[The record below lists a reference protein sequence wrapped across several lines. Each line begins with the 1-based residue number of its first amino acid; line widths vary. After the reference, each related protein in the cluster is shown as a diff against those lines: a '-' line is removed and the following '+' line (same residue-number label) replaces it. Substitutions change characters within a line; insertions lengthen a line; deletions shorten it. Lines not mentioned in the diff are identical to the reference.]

1 MLVSRSAAFTSLLGD
16 KLLFYSMTGRETL
29 GRLFSYEVDLL
40 SEDESLDLSELLG
53 QPATVVLE
61 RTDGSVR
68 EFNGFV
74 THFALVGQHGN
85 FVRYRATLKPWLWF
99 LSQTRNCRIFQ
110 SQTVPDVVKTIFRD
124 HGFSD
129 FEESFSNE
137 AYRTWEYLVQYR
149 ESDLNFV
156 SRILEQ
162 EGIHYFFK
170 HEDGKHILVLADSN
184 NAHAPNVG
192 YERVPY
198 FPPLGRE
205 RRQEEHLDAFTTA
218 RQIRPGKFMAR
229 DWKFK
234 TPEILKANVGSPLES
249 AHAEYELYDYPG
261 DFTNQDEADLQV
273 RLRLEEHQVEFETV
287 QGGGPVRG
295 LTAGCRFAMTQFPR
309 DDQNREYIVLSASY
323 EIRVSEYESNS
334 PEDREPI
341 FRFQFTAIDAKHP
354 YRVPRLTRKPIVEGP
369 QTATIV
375 GPDKADIYTD
385 EWGRVKVKFHW
396 DRKEESNQDSSCWI
410 RVSQVW
416 AGQNWGAMHIPRLG
430 QEVIVDFL
438 EGDPDRPIITGRV
451 YNQQQFPP
459 YALPDNA
466 TQSGIK
472 SRSTAGS
479 SDGGATDSNF
489 NELRFED
496 KKGSEEVYM
505 QAEKDMTTLIKHDR
519 TTTIQRNDTLNI
531 TGDQFIKIHGNL
543 SMIVEGVTEKTNP
556 DKAKPVKSSLG
567 VTGAHR
573 IDASDTIDIQAPNK
587 ITLTCGGST
596 ITMTPDRIVLHAGG
610 GTEIALDAN
619 GRFESSQHS
628 KLFLDANA
636 FLTSSGKA
644 TMLMDANVCTR
655 SSAGDQ
661 VLMDGSVKISSPGD
675 VSMSGINV
683 SSSGSATAGIGAG
696 NSSVVASTASVDVGA
711 PAVNVNGQGPVNIG
725 GAMVKIG

>member
-1 MLVSRSAAFTSLLGD
+1 MLVSRSAEFTSSLGD

-40 SEDESLDLSELLG
+40 SDDDSVGLSELLG
-53 QPATVVLE
+53 QPASVLLE

-99 LSQTRNCRIFQ
+99 LGQTRNCRIFQ
-110 SQTVPDVVKTIFRD
+110 SKTVPDVVKDIFRE

-129 FEESFSNE
+129 FEESFSND
-137 AYRTWEYLVQYR
+137 AYRQWEYLVQYR

-170 HEDGKHILVLADSN
+170 HADGKHTMVLADSN
-184 NAHAPNVG
+184 NAHTANPG
-192 YERVPY
+192 YQSVPF
-198 FPPLGRE
+198 FPPLERE
-205 RRQEEHLDAFTTA
+205 LREEEHIDSFTTA

-249 AHAEYELYDYPG
+249 AHGEYELYDYPG

-287 QGGGPVRG
+287 QGSGPVRG
-295 LTAGCRFAMTQFPR
+295 LMAGGRFAMTQFPR
-309 DDQNREYIVLSASY
+309 DDQNREYIILSAGY
-323 EIRVSEYESNS
+323 DIHVAEYESI
-334 PEDREPI
+334 EAVDREPI
-341 FRFQFTAIDAKHP
+341 FRFKFTAIDSKHT

-369 QTATIV
+369 QTATVV

-451 YNQQQFPP
+451 YNQQQLPP
-459 YALPDNA
+459 YKLPDNA
-466 TQSGIK
+466 TQSGVK
-472 SRSTAGS
+472 SRSTAAS
-479 SDGGATDSNF
+479 SDGGASDSNF

-543 SMIVEGVTEKTNP
+543 SMIVEGVTEKSNP
-556 DKAKPVKSSLG
+556 DKTKPVKSSLG

-587 ITLTCGGST
+587 ITLTCGDSVITMVPGKITLTTAGST
-596 ITMTPDRIVLHAGG
+596 VAI
-610 GTEIALDAN
+610 DAN
-619 GRFESSQHS
+619 IFSQSSG
-628 KLFLDANA
+628 KAEIMLDANA
-636 FLTSSGKA
+636 FVKASGGASMLLDANACTQSNGKSQMLLDGDAALTTSGTVSLHGAKITGKGDSEAGFDGGGSTIALNAASADLSGAQVNVSGKG
-644 TMLMDANVCTR
+644 V
-655 SSAGDQ
+655 
-661 VLMDGSVKISSPGD
+661 
-675 VSMSGINV
+675 VS
-683 SSSGSATAGIGAG
+683 
-696 NSSVVASTASVDVGA
+696 
-711 PAVNVNGQGPVNIG
+711 IG
-725 GAMVKIG
+725 GPMVKIG

>member
-16 KLLFYSMTGRETL
+16 KLLFYSMTGREAL
-29 GRLFSYEVDLL
+29 GRLFNYEVDLL
-40 SEDESLDLSELLG
+40 SDDDSVGLSELLG

-61 RTDGSVR
+61 RTDGTVR

-85 FVRYRATLKPWLWF
+85 FARYRATLRPWLWF

-110 SQTVPDVVKTIFRD
+110 GKTVPDVVKEIFRE

-149 ESDLNFV
+149 ESDLNFI

-170 HEDGKHILVLADSN
+170 HTDGKHIMVLADSN
-184 NAHAPNVG
+184 NAHTNSPG
-192 YERVPY
+192 YESVPY

-205 RRQEEHLDAFTTA
+205 RREEEHLDTLTTA
-218 RQIRPGKFMAR
+218 RQIRPGKIMSR

-261 DFTNQDEADLQV
+261 EFTNQDEADAQV

-295 LTAGCRFAMTQFPR
+295 LMAGSRFAVTQFPR
-309 DDQNREYIVLSASY
+309 DDQNREYIILSASY
-323 EIRVSEYESNS
+323 EIRVSEYESNAPS
-334 PEDREPI
+334 DREPI
-341 FRFQFTAIDAKHP
+341 FRFQFAAIDAKHP

-369 QTATIV
+369 QTATVV

-451 YNQQQFPP
+451 YNQQQYPP
-459 YALPDNA
+459 YPLPDNA

-489 NELRFED
+489 NEIRFED
-496 KKGSEEVYM
+496 KKGSEELYL
-505 QAEKDMTTLIKHDR
+505 QAEKNMTTLVKNNQ
-519 TTTIQRNDTLNI
+519 TTTVQANRSAGITASDSVSVGGDRSLSVTGARTVTVTKSNTETYKDTREVKV
-531 TGDQFIKIHGNL
+531 TG
-543 SMIVEGVTEKTNP
+543 TNTFT
-556 DKAKPVKSSLG
+556 
-567 VTGAHR
+567 VTGAHTGTYKNTR
-573 IDASDTIDIQAPNK
+573 TLTIKGPDTVTVQSTGKTNNVTGDYVNTATVKYQAKQGDNNELLLTGSQAK
-587 ITLTCGGST
+587 LKNQNCSVTLDGGKLTLEATEEITLKVGGNTLT
-596 ITMTPDRIVLHAGG
+596 IKSDGTIAVTAGTSATVSGGGKGTAILDAGG
-610 GTEIALDAN
+610 AQL
-619 GRFESSQHS
+619 
-628 KLFLDANA
+628 
-636 FLTSSGKA
+636 SGPMV
-644 TMLMDANVCTR
+644 TV
-655 SSAGDQ
+655 SGE
-661 VLMDGSVKISSPGD
+661 GSVE
-675 VSMSGINV
+675 VM
-683 SSSGSATAGIGAG
+683 GAVIKL
-696 NSSVVASTASVDVGA
+696 N
-711 PAVNVNGQGPVNIG
+711 
-725 GAMVKIG
+725 